1 VRKVGYV
8 AAREFL
14 GTVLTKGFIVGV
26 LMTPVLL
33 TIVFAVAPRLMAQRS
48 TVVRGQVAVIDPTAR
63 SRRSCAS
70 RCRRRR

>member
-1 VRKVGYV
+1 MRKVGFV

-48 TVVRGQVAVIDPTAR
+48 TVVLPLIGRPKR
-63 SRRSCAS
+63 M
-70 RCRRRR
+70 